1 MTPPNI
7 KDLLL
12 APRLHREQVALL
24 LSPYGFKDPAKA
36 DANLQT
42 MAGEPAERELLAEIV
57 EDVLRYA
64 SQSADPDQALTY
76 LERFTSAAIHK
87 LRLFSHLRDS
97 ERAVELLTR
106 ILGGSPYMAE
116 ILIRD
121 PQHFYWVSDPQV
133 LYSARIKRAIKY
145 ELLHTLKLL
154 EDEKQ
159 QLDYLRF
166 FKRRE
171 MLHIGVRD
179 LLRLCSVEDTLAALS
194 VLAEALITAAYWICS
209 SGMRRERRIPKNVF
223 TSFTIL
229 AMGKLGGGELN
240 FSSDVD
246 LMY

>member
-12 APRLHREQVALL
+12 APGLHREQVDLL
-24 LSPYGFKDPAKA
+24 LSPFGFKDPAKA
-36 DANLQT
+36 DANLQA
-42 MAGEPAERELLAEIV
+42 MAGEPGEREVLAEIV
-57 EDVLRYA
+57 EEVLRYA

-87 LRLFSHLRDS
+87 LRLFSHVRDS
-97 ERAVELLTR
+97 ERALELLTR

-121 PQHFYWVSDPQV
+121 PQHFYWVSDPEV
-133 LYSARIKRAIKY
+133 LYSVRIKRAIKY

-154 EDEKQ
+154 EDEQK

-179 LLRLCSVEDTLAALS
+179 LVPTRKNFLQRRPSFWETKKRQIEFFPLAS
-194 VLAEALITAAYWICS
+194 
-209 SGMRRERRIPKNVF
+209 P
-223 TSFTIL
+223 
-229 AMGKLGGGELN
+229 
-240 FSSDVD
+240 
-246 LMY
+246 